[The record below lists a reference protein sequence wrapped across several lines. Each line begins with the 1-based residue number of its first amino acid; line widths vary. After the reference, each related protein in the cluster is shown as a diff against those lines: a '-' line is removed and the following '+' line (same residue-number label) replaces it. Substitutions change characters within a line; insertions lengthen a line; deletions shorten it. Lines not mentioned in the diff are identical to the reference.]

1 MSLHNNWGKEL
12 EKNIFNGFFRLHTSL
27 LDSIPNG
34 ILIIEKNN
42 GKVIY
47 ANKSAKELCGVDP
60 SGLEMSNQPTKLKLL
75 TLNGAVYATEQ
86 IPTSRALITGKIIND
101 ELMIERPDGSR
112 ITVETSASP
121 IKDKNG
127 KIIAALAIFQNI
139 TERKEAEMQLIQ
151 LKERFELTQKAAQ
164 IGVWDWDIGT
174 GKNEW
179 APEMFHLFGLDS
191 NKDDASLEIWES
203 LLHPEDK
210 KNVLDKLNRAIKDH
224 KSLEN
229 VYRIIQPD
237 GKIVWINALG
247 KAIYDKK
254 GQPIRMVGICLDIT
268 KQKTIEEQLR
278 EQNLV
283 ISSTTD
289 TIFSTDESFVIKSWN
304 RAAEQTFGWKAEE
317 VIGKASPEVL
327 NPVYSSYAH
336 ERAHAKLMSNGSWHG
351 ELICHKKDS
360 SPISI

>member
-12 EKNIFNGFFRLHTSL
+12 EKNIFNGFFRLYTSL

-174 GKNEW
+174 GKIEW

-191 NKDDASLEIWES
+191 NKDDASLEIWNHFYILKIKRTS
-203 LLHPEDK
+203 L
-210 KNVLDKLNRAIKDH
+210 
-224 KSLEN
+224 
-229 VYRIIQPD
+229 
-237 GKIVWINALG
+237 INL
-247 KAIYDKK
+247 
-254 GQPIRMVGICLDIT
+254 
-268 KQKTIEEQLR
+268 IEQ
-278 EQNLV
+278 
-283 ISSTTD
+283 
-289 TIFSTDESFVIKSWN
+289 
-304 RAAEQTFGWKAEE
+304 
-317 VIGKASPEVL
+317 
-327 NPVYSSYAH
+327 
-336 ERAHAKLMSNGSWHG
+336 
-351 ELICHKKDS
+351 
-360 SPISI
+360 